1 MGLSVGMVARCLNTP
16 HVRGMGRYLL
26 ELLRQS
32 GRVDGLHWHLFGD
45 DPRYPI
51 VPPEG
56 ISTEVDVFSF
66 RGDRFYFWEQ
76 IGLPIRSIKTG
87 IDVLHCTETTLP
99 LWQPKPT
106 VVTVH
111 DTLTWEEKYPNKVD
125 HAYWNRLQPAALER
139 CAAVITISESSKNDI
154 LARWPGLEP
163 KLTVIPHGIGEDYF
177 LEATP
182 ALPAA
187 TRLEIGGSPYVVY
200 LGGPMGRKRFAWA
213 LEVVARCSQPALKLI
228 ACGFG
233 DAAAREAKEGLPR
246 EMRSRVHFPGFLSE
260 EELIAVYRG
269 ARAVLYPT
277 LYEGFGF
284 PAIEA
289 QASGVPVL
297 FSALGSL
304 KELIGPLA
312 MVVPPD
318 DMQAWVSALDSALS
332 SSEETLSGKA
342 LAAKAWA
349 KGFSWEKS
357 FEKHLAVYLEA
368 AGKQRLQAARS

>member
-32 GRVDGLHWHLFGD
+32 RLQNDLHWRLFGD
-45 DPRYPI
+45 DPRYPLDLPAE
-51 VPPEG
+51 V
-56 ISTEVDVFSF
+56 SAEVDIFSF

-76 IGLPIRSIKTG
+76 IGLPFRAIKSDV
-87 IDVLHCTETTLP
+87 DVLHCTETTLP

-111 DTLTWEEKYPNKVD
+111 DTLTWEETYAGKID
-125 HAYWNRLQPAALER
+125 DAYWNRLQPAALAK

-163 KLTVIPHGIGEDYF
+163 KLTVIPHGIGDDYF
-177 LEATP
+177 RESTP
-182 ALPAA
+182 SLPKD
-187 TRLEIGGSPYVVY
+187 TRQEIGDSPYVVY
-200 LGGPMGRKRFAWA
+200 LGGPMGRKRFSWA
-213 LEVVARCSQPALKLI
+213 LEVVARCSQPSLKLI
-228 ACGFG
+228 ACGFSS
-233 DAAAREAKEGLPR
+233 AAVREAKESLPQ

-260 EELIAVYRG
+260 DELIAVYRS
-269 ARAVLYPT
+269 AQAVLYPT

-297 FSALGSL
+297 FSPLGSL
-304 KELIGPLA
+304 RELIGPLA
-312 MVVPPD
+312 VVVPAD
-318 DMQAWVSALDSALS
+318 DMQAWVSALDR
-332 SSEETLSGKA
+332 TLSIDREA
-342 LAAKAWA
+342 LNERSASAKEWA

-357 FEKHLAVYLEA
+357 FEKHLAVYRRA
-368 AGKQRLQAARS
+368 AGR